1 MDKFVGEFKSGFDK
15 SDRQLK
21 VTCSPPDLASIIQ
34 VACCQKLIF
43 VINEF
48 YRILLT
54 RYSAFTSSDRCHKLM
69 YLQEDAI
76 FVIVNFVKKIANT

>member
-1 MDKFVGEFKSGFDK
+1 MDKFVGEFRSGFDK

-21 VTCSPPDLASIIQ
+21 VTCSLPDLASIIQ
-34 VACCQKLIF
+34 VAGCQQLIF

-48 YRILLT
+48 YRIFLT

-69 YLQEDAI
+69 YLQKDEH
-76 FVIVNFVKKIANT
+76 F